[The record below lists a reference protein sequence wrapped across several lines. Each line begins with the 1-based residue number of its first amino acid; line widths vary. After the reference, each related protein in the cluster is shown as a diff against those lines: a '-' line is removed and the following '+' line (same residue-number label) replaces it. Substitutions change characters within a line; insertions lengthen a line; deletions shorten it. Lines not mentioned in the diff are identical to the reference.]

1 MGILRNLFA
10 LKRPRLKRPDISNGN
25 KVAEFVM
32 WFVRNDPQVRTIS
45 SPGSNM
51 IFDEGYRP
59 ILVNQRDL
67 ESLAGANS
75 LAEWFV
81 GKLFIDLNIL
91 KESSKA
97 EFEQFIDDIDKLS
110 TQTLTTTAERG
121 LKYSV
126 DFQNFVYKREIQK
139 FPVGPER
146 ELFKLNYL
154 SDNVLASEMRIL
166 AWLYHEYFGEWYKV
180 KKDT

>member
-1 MGILRNLFA
+1 MGILRNLFG
-10 LKRPRLKRPDISNGN
+10 LKRPRLKRPDILNGS

-32 WFVRNDPQVRTIS
+32 WFIRNDPQVRTIS
-45 SPGSNM
+45 NLGSDT

-59 ILVNQRDL
+59 ILANQRYL
-67 ESLAGANS
+67 ERLAGANS
-75 LAEWFV
+75 LAEWFI

-97 EFEQFIDDIDKLS
+97 EFEQFIDDLDKSS
-110 TQTLTTTAERG
+110 TQALSITMEIG

-126 DFQNFVYKREIQK
+126 DFQNFVYEREIRK
-139 FPVGPER
+139 IPVGPKR
-146 ELFKLNYL
+146 ELFKVNYL

-166 AWLYHEYFGEWYKV
+166 AWLYHKYFGEWYRV